1 MHMQFLELKIPPAVL
16 ALLYAAMMLGLVRIG
31 DWASLSIPA
40 SEWVAVMLALLGF
53 AIIFKA
59 AYSFFLVKTTVNPL
73 KPELTI
79 TLIREGVYAISR
91 NPMYVGFALLLLAW
105 GVFLQNMLAILWVPT
120 FMIYMNRFQILPEE
134 RVLEAKFGQPYRQY
148 CVSVH
153 RWL

>member
-1 MHMQFLELKIPPAVL
+1 MHMQFLELRIPPAVL
-16 ALLYAAMMLGLVRIG
+16 VLLYAAMMLGLVRVG

-40 SEWVAVMLALLGF
+40 SEWIAVILALLGS

-59 AYSFFLVKTTVNPL
+59 AYSFLLVKTTVNPL

-91 NPMYVGFALLLLAW
+91 NPMYLGFALLLLAW
-105 GVFLQNMLAILWVPT
+105 GVFLQNMLAILWMLT
-120 FMIYMNRFQILPEE
+120 FMIYMNRFQIVPEE
-134 RVLEAKFGQPYRQY
+134 RVLGAKFGQLYRQY
-148 CVSVH
+148 CVSVR